1 MFPAND
7 GDRRYLTSAPFFA
20 TDWSSLELD
29 FGILFRGSAGDWTAT
44 VTGAGE
50 AIWPRRIEWL
60 LASAPEWWFGPIS
73 VRQHRP
79 LSGNSAAVA
88 DLRDSL
94 ANSRCEPD
102 TGHPGATETLHRL
115 PVSGGADI
123 AARRRSARRHL
134 GVKGQ
139 SSGSHSLSG
148 NGTRRPHGGFWLP
161 PNQRFVV
168 AFGLLPM
175 LSS

>member
-60 LASAPEWWFGPIS
+60 LASAPEWWFGPS
-73 VRQHRP
+73 P
-79 LSGNSAAVA
+79 
-88 DLRDSL
+88 DLRRSTLSDRD
-94 ANSRCEPD
+94 AFKG
-102 TGHPGATETLHRL
+102 GHCGLSTMGHD
-115 PVSGGADI
+115 G
-123 AARRRSARRHL
+123 RR
-134 GVKGQ
+134 
-139 SSGSHSLSG
+139 
-148 NGTRRPHGGFWLP
+148 
-161 PNQRFVV
+161 
-168 AFGLLPM
+168 
-175 LSS
+175 